1 MTETKKASAMQR
13 LQQARK
19 ILRDTK
25 IAKGAWNDFSHYSYF
40 ELKDFLPKALEA
52 FDKVGL
58 FSKFDLKEEHQTIKD
73 GLVTVVPEMAV
84 LQIINVD
91 DKEDR
96 IIFSSPTAEAK
107 GSSPIQ
113 GVGSKHTYMRRYL
126 WINALELCENDQ
138 VEANTGKPKGAP
150 AKKTVKKVENAKDDD
165 DIPDEIP
172 DEVPDD
178 IPVEDDVSADDL
190 PF

>member
-138 VEANTGKPKGAP
+138 VEAKGAP